1 MKRIPKKLLIIA
13 GAVVVVVLIVVGNL
27 TGRREKTVN
36 VQMGEVKRGDIT
48 ATVRAPG
55 TVRPEKEVQVSS
67 SVPGQIVRLLVREGD
82 TVEQGQLL
90 MQLDKTEYQ
99 AQVQQ
104 GRASLE
110 SAKASL
116 NLAQAAL
123 EQSESIYKRKKALHE
138 RGLASPEE
146 LEAAATEWSLRT
158 AEVESA
164 RQRVAETTAALNIY
178 EDALRKTTFVATQS
192 GVVSRL
198 NVEEGENVVVGTMN
212 VPGTVIMTVADLAH
226 MQVECGVDETDIVQ
240 VERGQRAEI
249 FVDAFPDT
257 SFEATVVEVGSSGW
271 SSSATGEASATDFT
285 VKLALPPGVKNLKP
299 GMTADAEIETATH
312 RNVITVPIQAIA
324 VRDRKTVD
332 KWATKRAEEGGKS
345 SGKKTKAVEAKQS
358 AGKAGGGSAAAD
370 TEAAGTSSGGN
381 ADTSSAVRTAE
392 EDAEVDVTGV
402 FVVRDGK
409 ATFVPV
415 VTGIMSETD
424 VEVLSGLSEKDEVVT
439 GPFKVLRDLKDGQ
452 AVKGEKKKEK
462 KGEKEGGDGRTD

>member
-1 MKRIPKKLLIIA
+1 MKRIPKKFFIIA
-13 GAVVVVVLIVVGNL
+13 GVVVVVVLMVVGNL
-27 TGRREKTVN
+27 TRGKEKTAS
-36 VQMGEVKRGDIT
+36 VQMEEVKRGDIT

-82 TVEQGQLL
+82 RVEQGQLL
-90 MQLDKTEYQ
+90 MQLDKTEYL

-116 NLAQAAL
+116 SLTQASL
-123 EQSESIYKRKKALHE
+123 QQSTAIHERKKALHE

-146 LEAAATEWSLRT
+146 LEAARTQWSLNT

-164 RQRVAETTAALNIY
+164 RQRVAEASAALNIA
-178 EDALRKTTFVATQS
+178 EDALRKTTFVASQA
-192 GVVSRL
+192 GVVSAL

-240 VERGQRAEI
+240 VEKGQKAKI

-285 VKLALPPGVKNLKP
+285 VKLALPPGVENLKP
-299 GMTADAEIETATH
+299 GMTADAEIETAIH
-312 RNVITVPIQAIA
+312 SNVFTVPIQAIA
-324 VRDRKTVD
+324 ARDKKTVD
-332 KWATKRAEEGGKS
+332 KWASKRAEESKKS
-345 SGKKTKAVEAKQS
+345 SGRKTKAAKAKDP
-358 AGKAGGGSAAAD
+358 AGKKAGKGSSGAQAAGGSGAGVADTAAAGK
-370 TEAAGTSSGGN
+370 TPEK
-381 ADTSSAVRTAE
+381 E
-392 EDAEVDVTGV
+392 EDVTGV
-402 FVVRDGK
+402 FVFQDGE
-409 ATFVPV
+409 AVFVPV
-415 VTGIMSETD
+415 RTGIMSETD
-424 VEVLSGLSEKDEVVT
+424 VEVLSGLTEKSRVVT

-452 AVKGEKKKEK
+452 AVKEEKKEKK
-462 KGEKEGGDGRTD
+462 KGEKEGSDGRAD